1 MTKMKKLFLRY
12 IMKLSIILLFVNLSL
27 LTSLQSQSY
36 KFIAVDDYYNTPLP
50 IDSIL
55 VYNMNTKEEL
65 LFKSDSVFLAT
76 KTNVEDFNWV
86 KGYSLYPNPTTGV
99 LNFSL
104 SDRTNAHVIIT
115 DMTGKLLFVG
125 DFNQNSEV
133 TLDVSGLPAGVY
145 NLRFGDNS
153 RTFIKLGESSGND
166 ISVLNTFDKSKNYL
180 VKENKI
186 QSQFDYRF
194 TIYSKGFNHYNY
206 YSKAITNDTT
216 ITIKMS
222 PIPSGISQKHI
233 RVELYLSNIRER
245 VDILQ
250 HNWPEIIDTTVT
262 NYKTIMFDT
271 LVIRNYNLNTVKNYK
286 IENDEDDDFDV
297 FFDRHKLKFDI
308 NIDNLTLNN
317 FSFLYE
323 YNKYETTEYGS
334 RFENNER
341 KTGIELNNDSI
352 KLDSNLSAIVYLSE
366 IKYQFKYHR
375 YEYYSYNCPGHYRY
389 YNLLSYDPK
398 NSYIKIEFLD

>member
-1 MTKMKKLFLRY
+1 
-12 IMKLSIILLFVNLSL
+12 MKLSIILLFVNLSL

-36 KFIAVDDYYNTPLP
+36 KFIALDDYYNTPLP

-65 LFKSDSVFLAT
+65 LFKSDSIFLAT
-76 KTNVEDFNWV
+76 KTNVEGFNWV

-115 DMTGKLLFVG
+115 DMTGKLLFAG

-133 TLDVSGLPAGVY
+133 KLDVSGLPAGVY

-233 RVELYLSNIRER
+233 RVELYLSNIREE
-245 VDILQ
+245 VDHIQ
-250 HNWPEIIDTTVT
+250 HNWPENKDTSVSD
-262 NYKTIMFDT
+262 YKTILIDT
-271 LVIRNYNLNTVKNYK
+271 LVIRNNHLDIIKNYK
-286 IENDEDDDFDV
+286 LKYPDEDI
-297 FFDRHKLKFDI
+297 FFDRHIFNFDI
-308 NIDNLTLNN
+308 NSDNLRLSNVH
-317 FSFLYE
+317 FLYE
-323 YNKYETTEYGS
+323 YNKVDQDYHTYEKDQ
-334 RFENNER
+334 RR
-341 KTGIELNNDSI
+341 TGIEVTKDNSI
-352 KLDSNLSAIVYLSE
+352 TLDSNFSAFIYLDE
-366 IKYQFKYHR
+366 LKYNFI
-375 YEYYSYNCPGHYRY
+375 YYRQYFISYSCPGHYEY
-389 YNLLSYDPK
+389 YRLLSYDPK